1 MATKTEAMLA
11 STPAKLV
18 RMLASDDPGM
28 VAPAG
33 TTQANATPLLA
44 NFVLLY
50 GATAEHQGVRVRP
63 ATGQYLHAIFNCDPH
78 TTFVY
83 PDGTEAI
90 NALGLSAP
98 FALVG
103 GQGLLLVPAQRQ
115 WIAIGGVGGAGA
127 AVPVLE
133 V

>member
-11 STPAKLV
+11 GTPAKLA

-33 TTQANATPLLA
+33 TTQANATPLLG

-50 GATAEHQGVRVRP
+50 GATAEHQGVRLRP
-63 ATGQYLHAIFNCDPH
+63 ATGQFLHAIYNCDPH

-98 FALVG
+98 FGLVG
-103 GQGLLLVPAQRQ
+103 GQGLLLIPAQRQ
-115 WIAIGGVGGAGA
+115 WTAIGGGAGG